1 MIEFQN
7 VSKRFGT
14 VQALDHI
21 DLTIDEGKIVGLFGP
36 NGAGKSTMMKIMA
49 GVNRADTGTVSIG
62 GQTPRQAKEFVSYLP
77 EIDHF
82 YPWWTLKEAAY
93 FLRAFYG
100 DWDQEKYGHLLE
112 FLKLQ
117 EDMKLGKISKG
128 QRAKCKILLAV
139 SRNAHYLLM
148 DEPFS
153 GIDILT
159 REEIARTLIQD
170 FADHQQTMIISTHE
184 IGEIEAMVDQVIF
197 LDQGQ
202 ICLEGEAEELRNE
215 WGLSMVGIMKEVFR
229 HANSR

>member
-49 GVNRADTGTVSIG
+49 GVNRVDTGTVTIN
-62 GQTPRQAKEFVSYLP
+62 GQTPGEAKEFVSYLP
-77 EIDHF
+77 EIDHL
-82 YPWWTLKEAAY
+82 YPWWTLKEAAD
-93 FLRAFYG
+93 FLQAFYG
-100 DWDQEKYGHLLE
+100 DWDKEKYHSMLE
-112 FLKLQ
+112 FLNLQ

-128 QRAKCKILLAV
+128 QRAKCKLLLAV

-159 REEIARTLIQD
+159 REEIARTLIRD

-184 IGEIEAMVDQVIF
+184 IGEIETMVDQVIF

-202 ICLEGEAEELRNE
+202 IRLAGEAEELRNE
-215 WGLSMVGIMKEVFR
+215 WGMSIVEIMKEVFR
-229 HANSR
+229 DANSR